1 MKFVK
6 ITLAAAAAAMLLAG
20 CCSSMSTKCYPY
32 PLYDYS
38 PAKVCGTVCAPCA
51 APCPVR

>member
-6 ITLAAAAAAMLLAG
+6 VAVLAVFAASMLAG
-20 CCSSMSTKCYPY
+20 CCGGLSSSKCYPY

-38 PAKVCGTVCAPCA
+38 PAKVCGSACQSPCGN
-51 APCPVR
+51 PCR